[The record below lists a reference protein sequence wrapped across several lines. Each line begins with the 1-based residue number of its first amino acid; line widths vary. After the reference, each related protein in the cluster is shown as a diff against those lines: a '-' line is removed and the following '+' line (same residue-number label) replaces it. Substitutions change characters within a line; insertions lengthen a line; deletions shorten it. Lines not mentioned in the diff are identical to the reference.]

1 MWLIVIRRIVKDK
14 MKRLKSSIKEAIII
28 LEDTIK
34 LGKYKLNKKV
44 SFYIPD
50 VKVDDPNELAVAFTN
65 INSSKSLDYDD
76 WVKLPDDQKM
86 VEILYWEE
94 DKAQEKIAKE
104 IQKGL
109 QKEFKKVRVFLSPL

>member
-1 MWLIVIRRIVKDK
+1 